1 MNAQKAEEE
10 KKRHKKLALIITISV
25 HVIIILLFCYRGFDI
40 VDPKA
45 IGFDVEWA
53 IEGVQDAGGE
63 DNLEN
68 TSEKVANDNN
78 PPTSSSSSKASAQED
93 EQIITDDASDVDVKN
108 SPTKSTNPPKEV
120 TVKETEKNNPNET
133 KEVKKEEEVSD
144 WLKNL
149 PSKGTAKKGADNPGN
164 GKGDGKKTGVEGEEN
179 GQGTASSGEGGEG
192 GNRWVV
198 DGRVPIK
205 ISPKSHDC
213 KETGKVEVYIK
224 INRQGEVISAVDRG
238 GTTQNKCV
246 IKIALEQAKAIKY
259 NTSSAFNEGTII
271 IDLGYK

>member
-10 KKRHKKLALIITISV
+10 KKRKRKGLIVTVSV
-25 HVIIILLFCYRGFDI
+25 HAIAVVLFCLFGFDV

-45 IGFDVEWA
+45 VGFDVEWA
-53 IEGVQDAGGE
+53 IEGVQDAGGK

-93 EQIITDDASDVDVKN
+93 EQLITNDASDVAVKN
-108 SPTKSTNPPKEV
+108 SPTKTTTPPKDV

-133 KEVKKEEEVSD
+133 KEVQKEDEVSD

-149 PSKGTAKKGADNPGN
+149 PGKGTAKKGADNPGE

-179 GQGTASSGEGGEG
+179 GQGTASSGKGGEG
-192 GNRWVV
+192 GDRWDV
-198 DGRVPIK
+198 DGRKPINIDRK
-205 ISPKSHDC
+205 TNDC
-213 KETGKVEVYIK
+213 NETGKVEVYIK
-224 INRQGEVISAVDRG
+224 INREGKVISAVDRG
-238 GTTQNKCV
+238 GTTQNQCL
-246 IKIALEQAKAIKY
+246 IKKALEQAKGIKY
-259 NTSSAFNEGTII
+259 SASNTFNEGTII
-271 IDLGYK
+271 IDLGL